1 MVYLRRIMLL
11 LSAIVISWPIVIAET
26 HYKPHISVG
35 AKGGMTY
42 SKMSFY
48 PSVKQSMLP
57 GMIIGATFS
66 YAEEKIFGLTAE
78 LCIEQRGW
86 KENFEEANEQFNYSR
101 RLTYIQLP
109 LLTHISFGS
118 SKFKGYVNLGPEIA
132 YMIGSSI
139 SANFDYRNYQ
149 SVAGFPVQNRMNEQM
164 TMAIKNKFDYGI
176 SGGLGMEYFVNRRH
190 SVTIEGRFYYGL
202 GNIFPDKKKDTFSA
216 SRGMSIQVTLG
227 YNLRLK

>member
-1 MVYLRRIMLL
+1 MMRKLL
-11 LSAIVISWPIVIAET
+11 IACVAALSALCFANAET

-35 AKGGMTY
+35 AKGGVTY

-66 YAEEKIFGLTAE
+66 YAEEKLFGLVAE

-86 KENFEEANEQFNYSR
+86 KENFEEANELYNYSR

-118 SKFKGYVNLGPEIA
+118 SKFKGFVNLGPEVA
-132 YMIGSSI
+132 YMIGNSI
-139 SANFDYRNYQ
+139 SANFDYHNYA
-149 SVAGFPVQNRMNEQM
+149 SLPGFPVENRMNEQM
-164 TMAIKNKFDYGI
+164 VMEIKNKFDYGI
-176 SGGLGMEYFVNRRH
+176 SGGVGMEYFINRKH
-190 SVTIEGRFYYGL
+190 SVALEGRFYYGL

-216 SRGMSIQVTLG
+216 SRGMSFQVALA
-227 YNLRLK
+227 YNMRLR

>member
-1 MVYLRRIMLL
+1 MINRLL
-11 LSAIVISWPIVIAET
+11 VTICAVVSVLSSANAET

-57 GMIIGATFS
+57 GMIVGATFS

-86 KENFEEANEQFNYSR
+86 KENFEEDNVRFNYSR

-118 SKFKGYVNLGPEIA
+118 SKFKGFVNLGPEVA
-132 YMIGSSI
+132 YMIGNSV
-139 SANFDYRNYQ
+139 SANFDYLDY
-149 SVAGFPVQNRMNEQM
+149 SSIPGFPVENRMNEQM
-164 TMAIKNKFDYGI
+164 VMKIKNKFDYGI
-176 SGGLGMEYFVNRRH
+176 SAGVGMEYFVNRRH
-190 SVTIEGRFYYGL
+190 SVALEGRFYYGL
-202 GNIFPDKKKDTFSA
+202 GNIYPDKKKDTFSA
-216 SRGMSIQVTLG
+216 SRGMSFQITLG
-227 YNLRLK
+227 YNMRLK

>member
-1 MVYLRRIMLL
+1 MRVARLILML
-11 LSAIVISWPIVIAET
+11 SVIALSRQAARTET

-35 AKGGMTY
+35 GKCGATY

-66 YAEEKIFGLTAE
+66 YAEEKIFGLSAE
-78 LCIEQRGW
+78 LCVEQRGW
-86 KENFEEANEQFNYSR
+86 KENFEEANEQFHYSR

-132 YMIGSSI
+132 YMIGNSI
-139 SANFDYRNYQ
+139 SANFDYRDYQ
-149 SVAGFPVQNRMNEQM
+149 SVPGFPVQNRMNDQM
-164 TMAIKNKFDYGI
+164 VMDIKNKFDYGI

-190 SVTIEGRFYYGL
+190 SVTLEGRFYYGL
-202 GNIFPDKKKDTFSA
+202 GNIYPDKKKDTFSA

>member
-1 MVYLRRIMLL
+1 MRFIKRALV
-11 LSAIVISWPIVIAET
+11 LSAMALFSLSAVSET

-66 YAEEKIFGLTAE
+66 YAEEKLFGLTAE

-86 KENFEEANEQFNYSR
+86 KENFEEDNSQFSYSR

-118 SKFKGYVNLGPEIA
+118 SKFKGYVNLGPEVA

-139 SANFDYRNYQ
+139 SADFDYRNYQ
-149 SVAGFPVQNRMNEQM
+149 SVPGFPVQNRMNEQM
-164 TMAIKNKFDYGI
+164 TMEIKNKFDYGI
-176 SGGLGMEYFVNRRH
+176 SAGLGMEYFVNRRH
-190 SVTIEGRFYYGL
+190 SVALEGRFYYGL
-202 GNIFPDKKKDTFSA
+202 GNIYPDKKKDTFSA
-216 SRGMSIQVTLG
+216 SRGMSIQVTLA
-227 YNLRLK
+227 YNMRLK